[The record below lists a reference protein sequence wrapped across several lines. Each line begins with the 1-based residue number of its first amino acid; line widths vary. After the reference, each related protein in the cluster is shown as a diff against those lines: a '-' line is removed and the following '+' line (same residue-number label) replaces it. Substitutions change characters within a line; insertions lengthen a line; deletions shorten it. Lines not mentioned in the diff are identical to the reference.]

1 MHLGFILLFCA
12 SSTRSSLESA
22 CFWLPSCAWLSSEN
36 VVRQWT
42 CESPKNAKKPFFQLT
57 LWIQHRSSFKLR
69 RKKKEDWETERERL
83 LSKRNSDECSLKKIP
98 RSRFYICFC
107 YYYIYDLI
115 FQQKFFDS
123 IERMFITHGCVW
135 KEKDKQQFIP
145 GLLIFIITVCTI
157 GDIAKG

>member
-1 MHLGFILLFCA
+1 MVGVSTVHLRFILLFCA
-12 SSTRSSLESA
+12 STTRSPRESA

-42 CESPKNAKKPFFQLT
+42 CGSPKNAKKPFSQLT

-69 RKKKEDWETERERL
+69 RKKKGDWETERERL

-115 FQQKFFDS
+115 FQQKCFDS

-135 KEKDKQQFIP
+135 KEKTNSNLFP
-145 GLLIFIITVCTI
+145 VYLFLLLC
-157 GDIAKG
+157 